1 MPFISAPAPYPV
13 VVIGAGPVGLAA
25 AAHLLTRGVTPLV
38 LEAGDQVGASM
49 REWGHIRTFTPWRYV
64 VDPVAE
70 KLLSPTGWS
79 RPDDDTPPTGAQIV
93 RTYLEP
99 LAGALGGD
107 VVRTGARVLA
117 VSRHG
122 LDKAH
127 SLERE
132 KHPFLVRIAT
142 STGVEEVLA
151 MAVIDA
157 SGTWTR
163 RNPVGGSG
171 LPARGEDAAESA
183 GFLGGPLPDVL
194 GRERARFAG
203 RTTLVVGLGH
213 SAANT
218 LLALAQ
224 LAREEPGTRVVWAIR
239 AASASR
245 LYGGGEADQLPAR
258 GQLGSDLRSLV
269 TRGDIELVPAFT
281 VTELTRH
288 GDSVSVT
295 GRTGAGTSTVIENVH
310 TVVAATGFRPDLGIL
325 AEVRLDLDPGLE
337 APRDLAPLI
346 DPAFHS
352 CGTVPPHGHRELS
365 HPEPGFYVAGMK
377 SYGRAPTFLIT
388 TGNEQVRSI
397 AAAIAGDLEAADEVQ
412 LDLPETG
419 VCSVSLPLAPAGAK
433 ETSCCG

>member
-1 MPFISAPAPYPV
+1 MPAISAPPQYPV

-25 AAHLLTRGVTPLV
+25 AAHLLNRGLTPLV

-49 REWGHIRTFTPWRYV
+49 REWGHVRTFTPWRYI
-64 VDPVAE
+64 VDPTAE
-70 KLLSPTGWS
+70 KLLSPTGWTQ
-79 RPDDDTPPTGAQIV
+79 PDDDAPPTGGQIV
-93 RTYLEP
+93 STYLEP
-99 LAGALGGD
+99 LASALGRD

-122 LDKAH
+122 LDKAR
-127 SLERE
+127 SLERGQ
-132 KHPFLVRIAT
+132 HPFLIRIST
-142 STGVEEVLA
+142 SGGIEEVLA
-151 MAVIDA
+151 SAVIDA

-171 LPARGEDAAESA
+171 LPALGEDAAESA
-183 GFLGGPLPDVL
+183 GFVVGPLPDVL
-194 GRERARFAG
+194 VGERARFAG

-218 LLALAQ
+218 LLSLAQ
-224 LAREEPGTRVVWAIR
+224 LAREEPGTRVLWAIR
-239 AASASR
+239 AASPSR

-258 GQLGSDLRSLV
+258 GQLGTDLRSLV
-269 TRGDIELVPAFT
+269 AQGDIELVPAFT
-281 VTELTRH
+281 ATELSRD

-295 GRTGAGTSTVIENVH
+295 GRTGAGATTVIENVH
-310 TVVAATGFRPDLGIL
+310 TIVAATGFRPDLGIL
-325 AEVRLDLDPGLE
+325 AEVRMDLDPGLE

-419 VCSVSLPLAPAGAK
+419 VCSVSLPLAPAEAK
-433 ETSCCG
+433 VTSCCG